1 MRDTETFDIETGLL
15 LEGIYQKYRS
25 DFRDY
30 TKSSVRRR
38 LALAIDHFGCATI
51 SELQARVLGDPEAYD
66 QLLRFLTVPTSEM
79 FRDPEYFLAIRREI
93 VPLLQTYPS
102 VKIWIAGCSTGEEVY
117 SFAILLR
124 EEGLLPRTILYATD
138 INPMSLRKAEA
149 GIYALDQISLFTKNY
164 QKSGGKAAFS
174 DYYDVTLNAAVFD
187 PSLRENVVF
196 ADHSLATDS
205 VFAEVQLVSCRNV
218 LIYFNRE
225 LQTRVFRLFYD
236 ALSLRGFLGLG
247 SKETIRFSPMSA
259 GFDTFSEKARIYR
272 KKGAA

>member
-1 MRDTETFDIETGLL
+1 MRDSETLDIEIRLL

-30 TKSSVRRR
+30 TLSSVRRR
-38 LALAIDHFGCATI
+38 LALALDHFGIATV
-51 SELQARVLGDPEAYD
+51 SDLQARVLGDPEAYD
-66 QLLRFLTVPTSEM
+66 RLLRFLTVPTSEM
-79 FRDPEYFLAIRREI
+79 FRDPHYFRTIREEI
-93 VPLLQTYPS
+93 VPILMTYPS

-117 SFAILLR
+117 SFAILLK
-124 EEGLLPRTILYATD
+124 EEGLLHRTILYATD
-138 INPMSLRKAEA
+138 ISQTSLKKAEA
-149 GIYALDQISLFTKNY
+149 GMYSLDQIPLFTQNY
-164 QKSGGKAAFS
+164 QKAGGKAAFS

-218 LIYFNRE
+218 LIYFNRD
-225 LQTRVFRLFYD
+225 LQTRAFRLFFD

-247 SKETIRFSPMSA
+247 SKETIRFSPVSVA
-259 GFDTFSEKARIYR
+259 FDTFSERSRIYR